1 MPKRVQASIVGKAL
15 EHQVVK
21 QLSMLPGCSLTPD
34 AAEMQREQRKYP
46 KMVRKARLGSQR
58 LGGLKQGASVTVEW
72 MTDELRLE
80 TGKFMLH
87 RPADR
92 DDGTADVVIRKP
104 GREIRISLKHNNH
117 SLKHPRPYEFLNDV
131 KLSDSTVSP
140 SHERRIRRLT
150 DDFSKKHSKKTY
162 FSRVE
167 KASKDLEAA
176 VCDATSQ
183 TFKKIGVN
191 PRDVEKLFRYLIGH
205 GSTRG
210 GHLDYLVVVKT
221 KSGKTQE
228 GKLVGTYLYAY
239 DAVLMPRQ
247 MKVRTEVRG
256 KNNYIVIDFDNGW
269 IVSMRIHRDDKKIPE
284 TGKHRLKFDCKLDV
298 GRFPVSPVILYDEKL
313 HRWDIRGRRKKI
325 NK

>member
-1 MPKRVQASIVGKAL
+1 MPKRVKAAYVGKAL
-15 EHQVVK
+15 EYLVVN
-21 QLSMLPGCSLTPD
+21 QLRSLPGCSLTPD
-34 AAEMQREQRKYP
+34 AKKMQRAHQKYP
-46 KMVRKARLGSQR
+46 AMVREERLGSQ
-58 LGGLKQGASVTVEW
+58 LLEGLEQGASVTVEW

-92 DDGTADVVIRKP
+92 DDGTADVVIRR
-104 GREIRISLKHNNH
+104 GRKSQNISLKHNNH
-117 SLKHPRPYEFLNDV
+117 SLKHQRPYRFLNDV

-140 SHERRIRRLT
+140 SHEKKIKRLT

-167 KASKDLEAA
+167 RASKDLEVA

-183 TFKKIGVN
+183 TLKRLRVN

-210 GHLDYLVVVKT
+210 DYLDYLVVVKT
-221 KSGKTQE
+221 KGGKTQE
-228 GKLVGTYLYAY
+228 GRLAGTYLYAY
-239 DAVLMPRQ
+239 EAVPMPKQ

-256 KNNYIVIDFDNGW
+256 KNNYVVIDFDNGW
-269 IVSMRIHRDDKKIPE
+269 VVSMRIHRDDNKIPKS
-284 TGKHRLKFDCKLDV
+284 GKHRLKFDCKLDV
-298 GRFPVSPVILYDEKL
+298 GRFPVSPVILYDEEL
-313 HRWDIRGRRKKI
+313 HPWDIKPS
-325 NK
+325 